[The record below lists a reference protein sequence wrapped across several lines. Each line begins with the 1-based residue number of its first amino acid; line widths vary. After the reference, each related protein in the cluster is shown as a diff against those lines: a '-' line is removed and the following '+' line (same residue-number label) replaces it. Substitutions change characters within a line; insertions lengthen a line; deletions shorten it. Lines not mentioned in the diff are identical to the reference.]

1 MSEHSITTETGIALV
16 TKAAPPV
23 SVSLATV
30 AGYQVSELVLW
41 ATLIYTALMIG
52 HKVVQIYKDITG
64 NTFKSIDRE

>member
-1 MSEHSITTETGIALV
+1 MSDHGITAETGAALV

-23 SVSLATV
+23 TVSLATV

-52 HKVVQIYKDITG
+52 HKVVQIYKDVT
-64 NTFKSIDRE
+64 KSIDKTE

>member
-1 MSEHSITTETGIALV
+1 MADHTLTTETGIALV

-23 SVSLATV
+23 TVSLATV

-52 HKVVQIYKDITG
+52 HKVVQIYKDITKD
-64 NTFKSIDRE
+64 TFKSIDRE

>member
-1 MSEHSITTETGIALV
+1 VSTDQFTTETGVALV

-23 SVSLATV
+23 TVSLATV

-52 HKVVQIYKDITG
+52 HKVYQIYTDLT
-64 NTFKSIDRE
+64 KSLDK

>member
-1 MSEHSITTETGIALV
+1 MADHTLTTETGIALV

-23 SVSLATV
+23 TVSLATV

-52 HKVVQIYKDITG
+52 HKVVQIYKDITAD
-64 NTFKSIDRE
+64 TFKSINRE